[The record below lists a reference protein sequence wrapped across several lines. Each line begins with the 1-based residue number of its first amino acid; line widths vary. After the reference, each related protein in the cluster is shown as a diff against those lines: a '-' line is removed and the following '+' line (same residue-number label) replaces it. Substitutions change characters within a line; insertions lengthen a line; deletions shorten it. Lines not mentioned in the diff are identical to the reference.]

1 MTLKPIV
8 AILMGDASGIGP
20 EIVAKLTARR
30 YFQQYCRPV
39 LIGDRR
45 VLEMGF
51 EQAKQYEPY
60 YCVKDISEIDW
71 ERDSIALLDMAN
83 LNPAEIRPGQV
94 NAKCGAACV
103 SMLRKAVELFKSGQI
118 HGVCYAPM
126 NKAAMRLGGSSA
138 ESELELMAEL
148 LDHKGPF
155 GEINMLDGVWTV
167 RVTSHIPVQEIC
179 NQLSREKILDSI
191 RLAQKTLK
199 MSGIEC
205 PRIAVC
211 ALNPHAGEGGL
222 FGNQEQEIIAPA
234 VSEARKEGINVSGP
248 YAADTVFVQAFS
260 GKFDVVVTMYHD
272 QGQIAM
278 KMRGFER
285 GITICGGL
293 DMPATTCGHGTA
305 FDIVGQGIASTG
317 SFENAVKIAGK
328 MSYDRMM
335 GNRGL

>member
-1 MTLKPIV
+1 MTPKPIL
-8 AILMGDASGIGP
+8 AILMGDASGIAP
-20 EIVAKLTARR
+20 ELVAKLTARR
-30 YFQQYCRPV
+30 YFQEHCRPV

-45 VLEMGF
+45 VLELGF

-60 YCVKDISEIDW
+60 YCVNNVNEIDW
-71 ERDSIALLDMAN
+71 EDDRIALLDMAD
-83 LNPAEIRPGQV
+83 LDPSDIRLGEV
-94 NAKCGAACV
+94 NAECGAACV
-103 SMLRKAVELFKSGQI
+103 SMFRKAVELFRSGQI

-126 NKAAMRLGGSSA
+126 NKAAMRLGGSTA
-138 ESELELMAEL
+138 ESELELMVEL

-155 GEINMLDGVWTV
+155 GEINMLDDVWTT
-167 RVTSHIPVQEIC
+167 RVTSHIPVEEIC
-179 NQLSREKILDSI
+179 SQLSTEKILDSI
-191 RLAQKTLK
+191 KLAQITLK
-199 MSGIEC
+199 MSGIEY

-234 VSEARKEGINVSGP
+234 VSKARKAGITVSGP
-248 YAADTVFVQAFS
+248 FAADTVFHQAFS

-293 DMPATTCGHGTA
+293 EMPATTCGHGTA
-305 FDIVGQGIASTG
+305 FDIVGQGIAGTG
-317 SFENAVKIAGK
+317 SFENAIAIASKMAHDRQVKT
-328 MSYDRMM
+328 R
-335 GNRGL
+335 